1 MLKLIQNRRVAQ
13 QSAAHLQGVYFWR
26 ATTGR

>member
-1 MLKLIQNRRVAQ
+1 MIKIIQNRRVAKQ
-13 QSAAHLQGVYFWR
+13 AAVQTQGVYFWR